1 MAFLLSRP
9 SRKRL
14 AHCRKVSNSA
24 VCILCMGQFAR
35 LSCWEVPNS
44 KSPPPSEECKALEAQ
59 LDLQPFSSNPPLLR
73 ILKARKALQETLL
86 EIRETSRLWPDPS
99 ERLAK
104 TFASTGTTSAR
115 NNGWQ
120 QLLTGVFATRRLHVS
135 SARIRPT
142 TYCDS
147 ENVDNDTDLG
157 VYHDLV
163 EFHATGQLLISCAL
177 FRVGS

>member
-1 MAFLLSRP
+1 MA
-9 SRKRL
+9 
-14 AHCRKVSNSA
+14 
-24 VCILCMGQFAR
+24 QFAR
-35 LSCWEVPNS
+35 LSGWEVPNS

-163 EFHATGQLLISCAL
+163 EFDATRPIAYPAHSSESARERFVDPLYWQSSSCGGARQGRRL
-177 FRVGS
+177 